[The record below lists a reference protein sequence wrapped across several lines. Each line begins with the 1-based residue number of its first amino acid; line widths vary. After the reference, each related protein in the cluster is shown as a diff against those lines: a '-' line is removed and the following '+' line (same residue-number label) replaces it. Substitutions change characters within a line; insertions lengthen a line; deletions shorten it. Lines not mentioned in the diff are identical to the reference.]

1 MCSVGAHQQA
11 QDHRSRSFG
20 DAHARRLKAAAEHAH
35 LSKYKACLNLKAWQV
50 YWKSDAFPITAPKY
64 ISPDLSRY
72 EKVGEKSVRFVG
84 VDTEESGKDT
94 PTAQSFP
101 NKNHQLS
108 DYCPMA
114 IFLLALS
121 LVALP

>member
-1 MCSVGAHQQA
+1 M
-11 QDHRSRSFG
+11 
-20 DAHARRLKAAAEHAH
+20 
-35 LSKYKACLNLKAWQV
+35 
-50 YWKSDAFPITAPKY
+50 
-64 ISPDLSRY
+64 
-72 EKVGEKSVRFVG
+72 RFVG

-108 DYCPMA
+108 DYCPVA

-121 LVALP
+121 LVVLPYLSSTVVKNEEGSHKTRRPRNA